1 MLLGNVSENEM
12 LIPLEE
18 DCWSV
23 KDHVA
28 HVVIW
33 EKRLI
38 EWLNVVERG
47 EVPRQLPPGMTWDD
61 LDRWNEQTFEENSG
75 RELKEVL
82 ADFNHF
88 ADEVVQVVEAI
99 PEDLL
104 MASGFSRVAFRIAAL
119 GDGGSEYILALP
131 RASRDYQ
138 ELARNKN
145 IQRVMVPHLQEMRSG
160 RARPFVSFPPWL

>member
-1 MLLGNVSENEM
+1 MGAPKDKQGLIQKIRDERERLRMLLGNVSENEM

-61 LDRWNEQTFEENSG
+61 LDRWNAQTFEENRD
-75 RELKEVL
+75 RELKDVL
-82 ADFNHF
+82 DDFNHF
-88 ADEVVQVVEAI
+88 AEGIVQAVEAI
-99 PEDLL
+99 SEDLL
-104 MASGFSRVAFRIAAL
+104 M
-119 GDGGSEYILALP
+119 
-131 RASRDYQ
+131 RADS
-138 ELARNKN
+138 LKW
-145 IQRVMVPHLQEMRSG
+145 RSG
-160 RARPFVSFPPWL
+160 SPFWEMVAENTFWHYPEHLETIKHWRETRTSSK

>member
-1 MLLGNVSENEM
+1 MGAPKDKPSLIQKIRDERERLRMLLGNVSENEM

-18 DCWSV
+18 DGWSV

-33 EKRLI
+33 EKRMV

-47 EVPRQLPPGMTWDD
+47 EVPQQLPPGMTWDD

-82 ADFNHF
+82 AAHRHR
-88 ADEVVQVVEAI
+88 AGRHTPARGI
-99 PEDLL
+99 
-104 MASGFSRVAFRIAAL
+104 RR
-119 GDGGSEYILALP
+119 GDPST
-131 RASRDYQ
+131 
-138 ELARNKN
+138 
-145 IQRVMVPHLQEMRSG
+145 
-160 RARPFVSFPPWL
+160 